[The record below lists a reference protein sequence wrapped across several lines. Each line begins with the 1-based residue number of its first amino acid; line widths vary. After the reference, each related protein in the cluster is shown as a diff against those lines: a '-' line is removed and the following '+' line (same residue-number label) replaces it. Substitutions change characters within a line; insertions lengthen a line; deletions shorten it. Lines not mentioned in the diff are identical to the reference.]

1 MLLRSRVWWSAIVIS
16 YRKTYRE
23 KTSTFIVRNVS
34 KCIATKTQSH
44 HHHHHQ
50 NITTKTTPQ
59 KHYHKKHH
67 YKITTTKNT
76 TTKTRPQEH
85 HHINTTT
92 KKKTVQN
99 QHHKVLA
106 GLLPHDPTTAIRL
119 TSTVNFQSNLAD
131 TAILNGTTSTGPFF
145 TKIHQRVDL
154 VTTLL
159 LSSNFNRIQA
169 SQTTSH
175 FPTN

>member
-1 MLLRSRVWWSAIVIS
+1 M
-16 YRKTYRE
+16 YRNKNTITPPPP
-23 KTSTFIVRNVS
+23 K
-34 KCIATKTQSH
+34 H
-44 HHHHHQ
+44 HDK
-50 NITTKTTPQ
+50 NNTTKTLPQ
-59 KHYHKKHH
+59 KTPLQNHHNKKH
-67 YKITTTKNT
+67 YDKNT
-76 TTKTRPQEH
+76 TTRPPPQKH
-85 HHINTTT
+85 HH

-119 TSTVNFQSNLAD
+119 TSPVNFQSNLAD